1 MRSDWKEVTIES
13 LKADTPNAIAM
24 GPFGSRIKADNFVE
38 FGVPVIKGGNLN
50 GSFLNESEYSFLTEK
65 KADELKSSNAF
76 PLDIV
81 ITHRGTIGQV
91 GIIPKDAK
99 FKRYVVSQS
108 QLKVSLDDNKVNP
121 YYVYYFL
128 NAPIG
133 QHRLLMNASQVGVP
147 AIAKASTSVKEI
159 LIPLPDKDY
168 QDKVVNILLSLENKI
183 NNNNRINQNLEQ
195 IAQALFKSWFVDF
208 DPVKAKME
216 AIAQGNDPQLAA
228 MEAISG
234 KTAVETQGFAS
245 PEYDE
250 LRATADLFPE
260 QLVESELGLIPEGW
274 ILKPLYETA
283 EYVNGGAFKSKDFS
297 ESKEGLPII
306 KIAELKSGIS
316 AQTKYTS
323 KEMPEKYRINNDDM
337 LYSWSGSPETS
348 LEVFKWYGGQGW
360 LNQHIFK
367 INTENIEQKVFVYY
381 LLKFL
386 KPQLIQIAKN
396 KQTTGLGHVTVAD
409 MKRMQVVIPNDISFQ
424 LITDN
429 FISLFEQASNCK
441 KQNFILSQQR
451 DTLLPRLLSGKIDV
465 LFN

>member
-1 MRSDWKEVTIES
+1 MRSDWQTKRLGEVAENIS
-13 LKADTPNAIAM
+13 R
-24 GPFGSRIKADNFVE
+24 PFDFKNKTK
-38 FGVPVIKGGNLN
+38 VIFINTGDVLEGKLLHQTYTNVNKLPGQA
-50 GSFLNESEYSFLTEK
+50 K
-65 KADELKSSNAF
+65 KAIKKG
-76 PLDIV
+76 DILYSE
-81 ITHRGTIGQV
+81 IRPGN
-91 GIIPKDAK
+91 
-99 FKRYVVSQS
+99 KRYLLVDFECEDFVVST
-108 QLKVSLDDNKVNP
+108 KFMVIR
-121 YYVYYFL
+121 
-128 NAPIG
+128 PIG
-133 QHRLLMNASQVGVP
+133 ITSEFLYLKLISNEVEDEFKMVADSRSGTFPQITFESIAYYPIKYPINKIQK
-147 AIAKASTSVKEI
+147 AIAKLGFDFI
-159 LIPLPDKDY
+159 Y
-168 QDKVVNILLSLENKI
+168 KI
-183 NNNNRINQNLEQ
+183 ANNNRINQTLEQ

-208 DPVKAKME
+208 DPVKAKIQ
-216 AIAQGNDPQLAA
+216 AKAQGKDPQLAA

-250 LRATADLFPE
+250 LRATADLFPD
-260 QLVESELGLIPEGW
+260 QLVESELGLMPEGW

-409 MKRMQVVIPNDISFQ
+409 MKRMQVVMPNDSSYQ

-429 FISLFEQASNCK
+429 FISLFEQASNCM
-441 KQNFILSQQR
+441 KQNSVLSLQR
-451 DTLLPRLLSGKIDV
+451 DTLLPKLLSGAITTN
-465 LFN
+465 L

>member
-1 MRSDWKEVTIES
+1 MNSKKKPKTWGDIVELKYGKS
-13 LKADTPNAIAM
+13 LKNYKECKE
-24 GPFGSRIKADNFVE
+24 GY
-38 FGVPVIKGGNLN
+38 PVYGTN
-50 GSFLNESEYSFLTEK
+50 G
-65 KADELKSSNAF
+65 
-76 PLDIV
+76 
-81 ITHRGTIGQV
+81 
-91 GIIPKDAK
+91 
-99 FKRYVVSQS
+99 
-108 QLKVSLDDNKVNP
+108 
-121 YYVYYFL
+121 
-128 NAPIG
+128 PIG
-133 QHRLLMNASQVGVP
+133 FTSKPLCPYPSIIIGRKGAYRGVHYSSEPFFVIDTAFFIEPKVDINLKWAYYNLLLVDINGMDSGSAIPSLSREDFYQIPVDLPSIETQNKIVQV
-147 AIAKASTSVKEI
+147 
-159 LIPLPDKDY
+159 LD
-168 QDKVVNILLSLENKI
+168 SLENKI
-183 NNNNRINQNLEQ
+183 ANNNRINQSLEE

-216 AIAQGNDPQLAA
+216 AKAQGKDPQLAA
-228 MEAISG
+228 MMAISG
-234 KTAVETQGFAS
+234 KTTVETQGFAS

-250 LRATADLFPE
+250 LRATADLFPD

-283 EYVNGGAFKSKDFS
+283 EYVNGGAFKSKDFT

-323 KEMPEKYRINNDDM
+323 KEMPEKYRISNDDM

-348 LEVFKWYGGQGW
+348 LEVFKWYGGEGW

-367 INTENIEQKVFVYY
+367 INTESIEQKVFVYY
-381 LLKFL
+381 LLKYL

-451 DTLLPRLLSGKIDV
+451 DTLLPRLLSGKIEV
-465 LFN
+465 